1 MDEWIHLP
9 WFLHFIDGQ
18 ISGPKRLNDI
28 QLFNNV
34 CMYIFTKKIIFEHL
48 LCAEPS
54 DKNWEFKNKPK
65 SKKYL
70 VYGTYGLMGG
80 DRLITQ

>member
-1 MDEWIHLP
+1 
-9 WFLHFIDGQ
+9 
-18 ISGPKRLNDI
+18 
-28 QLFNNV
+28 
-34 CMYIFTKKIIFEHL
+34 MYIFTKKIIFEHL

-54 DKNWEFKNKPK
+54 AKNWEFKKKPK